1 MFNIPLR
8 MRISFFYLNSF
19 SAVGGIQKFNSNV
32 IRSLSQLGIEDGYA
46 IQLLSLHDVPSH
58 IPPELVVKFKS
69 AYGNKFR
76 FLLLAIRHL
85 FSSDQVFLG
94 HVNLVHP
101 LVWINHLLFKKRINL
116 FIHGVEVWKL
126 LNITTRKALPYCD
139 KILSVSKFTAN
150 KTSKIQRIAI
160 EKFDI
165 FPNVLDADHQFGIAP
180 VKPAFLVK
188 KYGLNQDSLVVLTV
202 ARLSHT
208 ELNKGYD
215 KVLEALPSILLQ
227 FPTLKYLLAG
237 KVDNLERDRLNQLV
251 EQLGI
256 GESVIFTG
264 FITEDELVAHYQ
276 LCDLFILPSSKE
288 GFGIVFIEATACGK
302 PVIAGN
308 KDGAVEALLHGQI
321 GCIINPENLEEIK
334 QSITSYFLHQW
345 PAALTNSERLSMLT
359 LQHFGF
365 DKMKENLKNV
375 IT

>member
-1 MFNIPLR
+1 

-19 SAVGGIQKFNSNV
+19 SSVGGIQKFNSNV
-32 IRSLSQLGIEDGYA
+32 IRSLSQMGLEDGHA
-46 IQLLSLHDVPSH
+46 IQLLSLHDLPSH

-76 FLLLAIRHL
+76 FILLAIMYL
-85 FSSDQVFLG
+85 FLSNQVFVG

-101 LVWINHLLFKKRINL
+101 LAWINHLLFKKKINV

-126 LNITTRKALPYCD
+126 LNSNTRRGLKYCH
-139 KILSVSKFTAN
+139 KLLSVSDFTAK
-150 KTSKIQRIAI
+150 KTSSIQQIAM
-160 EKFDI
+160 EKFLI
-165 FPNVLDADHQFGIAP
+165 FPNVLDAEHKFEIANA
-180 VKPAFLVK
+180 KPDFLIQ
-188 KYGLNQDSLVVLTV
+188 KYGLNQDSLILLTI

-227 FPTLKYLLAG
+227 FPNLKYLLAG
-237 KVDNLERDRLNQLV
+237 KADNVERDRLNQLV
-251 EQLGI
+251 ERLGI
-256 GESVIFTG
+256 GASVIFTG
-264 FITEDELVAHYQ
+264 FIPDQELVAHYQ

-302 PVIAGN
+302 PVIAGD
-308 KDGAVEALLHGQI
+308 KDGAVEALLHGQL

-334 QSITSYFLHQW
+334 QSIISYFLHQW
-345 PAALTNSERLSMLT
+345 PAELTNSERLRMLT

-365 DKMKENLKNV
+365 KKMKDNLKNV
-375 IT
+375 IA